1 MLGNVSFFIYFVLS
15 SLFSAALLLCDY
27 GMFSTPS
34 PSPSEMSTTAISD
47 TSGPNTTATTEESI
61 RDGNDSSSLEFS
73 SGNDQFNYSTTDIP
87 YTTKTSEGY
96 SGINNESVIGV
107 TSSTARAQPKE
118 DPKQK
123 GWRIFNDLLGGYG

>member
-1 MLGNVSFFIYFVLS
+1 MFLFYLFSLS

-34 PSPSEMSTTAISD
+34 PSPSEISTTVISD
-47 TSGPNTTATTEESI
+47 TPGLDTTATTEEPTTA
-61 RDGNDSSSLEFS
+61 GNDSSSLE
-73 SGNDQFNYSTTDIP
+73 NDQFNNSTTDVS

-96 SGINNESVIGV
+96 SGINNESAIGV

-118 DPKQK
+118 VPIQK